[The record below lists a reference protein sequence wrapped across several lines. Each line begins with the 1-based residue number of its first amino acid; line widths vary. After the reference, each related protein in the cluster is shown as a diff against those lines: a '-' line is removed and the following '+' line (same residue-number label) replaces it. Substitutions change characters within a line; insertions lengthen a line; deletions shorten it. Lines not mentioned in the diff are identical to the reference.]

1 MITADIQPT
10 CNLYEHKTG
19 YNALYDTTE
28 DADIDEG
35 VILAATIMGEIYL
48 FQLAKAVNVLSDG
61 SVEYISG
68 SEVEY
73 MEDPPGH
80 IPTDYIPIRLVRYPT
95 KTELEWYNKQNLI

>member
-10 CNLYEHKTG
+10 CNSYENKTG
-19 YNALYDTTE
+19 YNALYDITE

-48 FQLAKAVNVLSDG
+48 FQLAKAVNVLSEG

-68 SEVEY
+68 Q
-73 MEDPPGH
+73 
-80 IPTDYIPIRLVRYPT
+80 
-95 KTELEWYNKQNLI
+95 K

>member
-1 MITADIQPT
+1 MITANIQPT
-10 CNLYEHKTG
+10 CNFYPYKTG
-19 YNALYDTTE
+19 YHALYDTTE

-73 MEDPPGH
+73 MEDPPGY